1 MKELPDN
8 NNEKAI
14 ARQKLAL
21 KLSGAAGL
29 SACIVF
35 GIYYIPIILN
45 PHDPTNL
52 TPIVMILTLVGAG
65 LVSGALYIMGFV
77 YNGEGK

>member
-1 MKELPDN
+1 MKELPN
-8 NNEKAI
+8 VNEEKTI

-21 KLSGAAGL
+21 KVSGAAGL

-45 PHDPTNL
+45 PHDPTYV
-52 TPIVMILTLVGAG
+52 TQIVMILTLIGAG

-77 YNGEGK
+77 YNGDGK